1 MSTIG
6 GLSSSTSTS
15 ALRGYGGLAS
25 GLDRDTL
32 IEQLTA
38 GTQAKIDKKNQAKTS
53 LQWEQEAI
61 RAITD
66 KIYDFTNKYASY
78 SSSDNLL
85 GSSLFSR
92 TDISVNGANGKYISV
107 SGSTQTSDL
116 LTVLGVKQLAQKA
129 SATSNNNASDGKL
142 TMGSISDDLSAKTD
156 VNMVGGEKIY
166 IKYGNTSYTI
176 ELGRGTDEDGN
187 KYEYDTPEQIAES
200 FNKALGEVSIGND
213 KTLADVMSMEADGG
227 KLKLTNKDAA
237 GNNLELTGGTGDV
250 LVNLGFLNKGEDIS
264 KLDDNRKVIETGKSL
279 TAVNEDTAVQKKTI
293 KEQLAGQSISF
304 SYNGTV
310 KWIELPSEAEMKD
323 WTSMEDVK
331 EYLQKELDDTF
342 GRGRIAVDL
351 EPKDPK
357 QPDGIQV
364 LSFRTTLPDGSEDNS
379 SVLSITASTGHL
391 TGEDSLFGMKDG
403 ESNRL
408 NLSASLKDAGL
419 KHEFHPDSTGKKPLL
434 KINDKVIEGIDE
446 NSTIQEIIN
455 AVNNSDAGVIMS
467 YQENTDRFVITAVQ
481 NGASGQVEI
490 EGTVAEAL
498 FGTKKEGEP
507 DITVTAGK
515 DAVIAVQ
522 YAGSNTVTE
531 ITRDSN
537 TITVDGLNITVNGT
551 FGYDEEGNR
560 IEETEAVT
568 FTAKAD
574 IEKTAETVKQM
585 IEDFNELLKL
595 VNDEV
600 STKPNRD
607 YAPLTA
613 SQKKEL
619 SENEIEVWEKEA
631 KKGLLFNDT
640 DIRGLT
646 DALRFAIPDNLRA
659 GLEEIGIT
667 VSTNYADNGKLTFD
681 ESKFKA
687 ALEANPEK
695 VRELFSASAGT
706 DEDGNPIKG
715 GLMTNM
721 KTIMDKYASMTGATK
736 GILVE
741 RAGSEHS
748 LTSVLNNSILDQIN
762 EIEDQIERLTTQLV
776 TEQDRYISQFTSLET
791 LISQMNSQSSWLAQM
806 MGS

>member
-92 TDISVNGANGKYISV
+92 TDIAVNGANGKYISV

-116 LTVLGVKQLAQKA
+116 LTILGVKQLAQKA
-129 SATSNNNASDGKL
+129 AATSNQNASDGML
-142 TMGSISDDLSAKTD
+142 TMGGVSNNLSAETD

-166 IKYGNTSYTI
+166 IKYGNTSYTV
-176 ELGRGTDEDGN
+176 ELGRGTNEDGFEY
-187 KYEYDTPEQIAES
+187 KYDTPENISAS
-200 FNKALGEVSIGND
+200 FNEALKDVSLGD
-213 KTLADVMSMEADGG
+213 GKTLADVMSMEADSSG

-237 GNNLELTGGTGDV
+237 GNNIELTGGTGDV
-250 LVNLGFLNKGEDIS
+250 LVNLGFLNKGEDLG
-264 KLDDNRKVIETGKSL
+264 KLDDARKVIETGKSL
-279 TAVNEDTAVQKKTI
+279 TAVNEDTAVQSKTI

-310 KWIELPSEAEMKD
+310 KWIELPSEEEMKD
-323 WTSMEDVK
+323 WTTMEDVK
-331 EYLQKELDDTF
+331 NYLQKELDDTF
-342 GRGRIAVDL
+342 GRGRITVDL
-351 EPKDPK
+351 NADEKDGSK
-357 QPDGIQV
+357 QV
-364 LSFRTTLPDGSEDNS
+364 LSFRTTLPDGSDDNS
-379 SVLSITASTGHL
+379 SVLSITAATGYL

-419 KHEFHPDSTGKKPLL
+419 ANKFQADPGKPLL
-434 KINDKVIEGIDE
+434 KINGKEIDGIDE

-467 YQENTDRFVITAVQ
+467 YQENTDRFAITAVQ
-481 NGASGQVEI
+481 NGASGQIEI
-490 EGTVAEAL
+490 EGTIAEAL
-498 FGTKKEGEP
+498 FGTKEGGEL
-507 DITVTAGK
+507 DIEVTEGK

-551 FGYDEEGNR
+551 FGYDEKGDR
-560 IEETEAVT
+560 IEDTEAVT
-568 FTAKAD
+568 FTAKTD
-574 IEKTAETVKQM
+574 TEKTTETVKQM
-585 IEDFNELLKL
+585 IEDFNEILKL
-595 VNDEV
+595 VNDEG

-613 SQKKEL
+613 AQKKEL
-619 SENEIEVWEKEA
+619 SESEIEAWEKEA

-646 DALRFAIPDNLRA
+646 DALRFAIPDDLRA
-659 GLEEIGIT
+659 DLEAIGIS

-687 ALEANPEK
+687 ALESNPEK

-706 DEDGNPIKG
+706 DEEGNPIKG

-748 LTSVLNNSILDQIN
+748 LTSVLNNSILDQMN
-762 EIEDQIERLTTQLV
+762 EIDDQIERLMTQLV